1 MPTVGKKTFAY
12 TKAGLA
18 KAKAEA
24 KRTGKKLVGG
34 LAGGLKSMGA
44 KGAYKAGSLLGKTVA
59 KAGLARRKTLL
70 SGLGKGIGSPS
81 KKVPTMTTDFH
92 KRKAAA
98 KKDKGKPNTPGEMM
112 RTFKG
117 MYTAGQARNKKMFRG
132 DFDKGKKIRYQ
143 RRGK

>member
-24 KRTGKKLVGG
+24 KRTGKKLAGG
-34 LAGGLKSMGA
+34 LAGGLKGA
-44 KGAYKAGSLLGKTVA
+44 KKGLAKGVGSLLKRR
-59 KAGLARRKTLL
+59 KAGLKKLPMMTDFQRRKEA
-70 SGLGKGIGSPS
+70 
-81 KKVPTMTTDFH
+81 
-92 KRKAAA
+92 R
-98 KKDKGKPNTPGEMM
+98 KKDKGKPNTPGEMR
-112 RTFKG
+112 RTIQGK
-117 MYTAGQARNKKMFRG
+117 TAAGAARNTKYFRG

>member
-1 MPTVGKKTFAY
+1 MPTVGKKKFAY
-12 TKAGLA
+12 TKAGMA

-34 LAGGLKSMGA
+34 PAGTGKKLVGGLAGGLKVWA
-44 KGAYKAGSLLGKTVA
+44 
-59 KAGLARRKTLL
+59 AGLKGMG
-70 SGLGKGIGSPS
+70 SKGIS

-92 KRKAAA
+92 KSKAAA
-98 KKDKGKPNTPGEMM
+98 KKDKGKPNTPGEMR
-112 RTFKG
+112 RTIQGK
-117 MYTAGQARNKKMFRG
+117 TAAGAARNTKYFRG

>member
-1 MPTVGKKTFAY
+1 MPTVGKKKFPY

-24 KRTGKKLVGG
+24 KRTGKKLAGG
-34 LAGGLKSMGA
+34 LAGGLKGA
-44 KGAYKAGSLLGKTVA
+44 KKGLAKGVGSLLK
-59 KAGLARRKTLL
+59 RRKTLL

-92 KRKAAA
+92 RKRKAAA
-98 KKDKGKPNTPGEMM
+98 KDKGKPNTPGEMM

-117 MYTAGQARNKKMFRG
+117 MYTAGQARNKKTFRG